1 MSIIINNLKN
11 RKNKKNFFDLNNNSN
26 DTVNS
31 KRKINL
37 SMSTNILKD
46 CKNLGNS
53 FLQPNYSIKKNNL
66 IYNDIMKININE
78 ILYGKRKIRDLS
90 NSKKKKINKS
100 NSQIINYNYRIINSS
115 FPRSSSSLNNS
126 LCELNVLKKELNRYS
141 NLLIKKKKTFYKE
154 KFYKSVIDENKEKNK
169 LNFEKINKAKSLFLE
184 FKKGNLSNKGNKKS
198 IFNNISNL
206 GKKQKLNLSKIKM
219 IIQKNKGF
227 LDKLKRSNCIE
238 NYYPKNEIEE
248 YSNGFM
254 ISS

>member
-100 NSQIINYNYRIINSS
+100 NSQIINSS

-141 NLLIKKKKTFYKE
+141 NLLIKKKNTFYKE